1 MKTRAARVRLRRF
14 FCLWLGL
21 ILVLLFPGDRAQ
33 AVPLRATSV
42 SIALS
47 NPACVQVH
55 STSDACSIQI
65 DYVIASGSDP
75 TFSRLEILVN
85 SKLRVYMPG
94 FFESFAYLTHSM
106 IPDGLRV
113 TCGRSNASGLP
124 DYGQAYTLTA
134 NAYMVD
140 GTSATDSM
148 TVFCPAFDG
157 RTYLPLLKK

>member
-14 FCLWLGL
+14 FCLGLGV

-33 AVPLRATSV
+33 AVPSSSV

-47 NPACVQVH
+47 NPACVQVR
-55 STSDACSIQI
+55 STSGACSIQFN
-65 DYVIASGSDP
+65 YVIASGSDS

-106 IPDGLRV
+106 LPGGLMV
-113 TCGRSNASGLP
+113 ACGRSNAGGSP

-134 NAYMVD
+134 NAYMAD
-140 GTSATDSM
+140 GTSATDST
-148 TVFCPAFDG
+148 TVFCPAYDG
-157 RTYLPLLKK
+157 ETFMPWLKK